1 MGMASLS
8 GVQILLHLYYQM
20 FFFFFHKA
28 NQVKELI
35 AKYNAHMT
43 YQVEVYTS
51 QIIYVNSLV
60 LPTYNFLHNL

>member
-1 MGMASLS
+1 MASLS

-20 FFFFFHKA
+20 FFHKA

-51 QIIYVNSLV
+51 QIIYANSLV